1 MQYIA
6 IAISSGNQVEV
17 PSLSERSDAQVILNE
32 ILRVRGILL
41 TVLTG
46 NGMDGALDIPLYSCF
61 ILRR

>member
-6 IAISSGNQVEV
+6 VAISSGNQVEV

-32 ILRVRGILL
+32 ILRVRGIPL
-41 TVLTG
+41 TMLTG
-46 NGMDGALDIPLYSCF
+46 NGMDGALDIPSYSCF